1 MEEKFGPGETK
12 IALTSYLIGLIVPI
26 CSVCNVTF
34 GYCPMY
40 TNAQWSLH
48 EQFSHLFFEY
58 IKKIDSTLEIRFHDT
73 RIFFWFFFFILM
85 VIWIF
90 GMFKM
95 IDLMFLFL

>member
-1 MEEKFGPGETK
+1 MVEKFGPGGTK

-48 EQFSHLFFEY
+48 EQYSHLFFEY
-58 IKKIDSTLEIRFHDT
+58 IKKIRFHDT
-73 RIFFWFFFFILM
+73 RFFSDSFFFILM
-85 VIWIF
+85 VVWIF